1 MLISKGLFDEYEKC
15 FQDEPAATT
24 ARCPVHVD
32 VPKLC
37 AALASGDFK
46 EAYQELQKRIPFAGM
61 FCLICDHPCQDV
73 CVRHELDA
81 AIQVGELER
90 AAVRYGYTPL
100 KKKFKSFRKGK
111 SVAVVG
117 GGISG
122 LCAAFDLDRRGFT
135 VTLYERSER
144 LGGSVWEFV
153 GQKLQSSDIERSLLA
168 LGELAVQP
176 CLGET
181 IDRQRLQQLLSENA
195 AVFLGSGSWEEPLS
209 IDPQTFQVSG
219 SKLFAGGTLA
229 GTADS
234 VIAAVS
240 SGKRAAVSMDRF
252 IKGVSMTAERERE
265 GSFTTLL
272 PYDMSDA
279 SRAAAL
285 LPNADTY
292 SETEAI
298 TEAARCLRCECD
310 ACLKACAH
318 MRRYGRRP
326 KTYAREIYTNENV
339 FLGTRYAN
347 RMINSCT
354 LCGLCGQRCPIGLN
368 MAPLVAQ
375 TRRSMVAS
383 EKMPPSAHDF
393 ALRDMAFSASEQ
405 FALLRHPPKRN
416 AAVAAT
422 TAVAVASTTAA
433 AVASEPTAAPI
444 TTYLFYPGCQLAAS
458 EPEHVEA
465 AYAYLREQLTEDVGL
480 MLGCCGAPADWAGR
494 EDLLEESLNTV
505 RHAWEHFERPTFIL
519 ACSSC
524 KDVFARKLPQ
534 ISTLTLWQ
542 IISSRS
548 LPKGAV
554 DGESRVL
561 SIHDACS
568 ARHDT
573 QAHESVRAIVTELGY
588 QIEELRYNRQ
598 DAQCCG
604 FGGLVFYANR
614 EQEEDFAADAAASS
628 DNALLVYCAMCKDLF
643 TRQDKSC
650 YHLLDLLFAPEPQ
663 NYALRRMP
671 TLSERRDNRAA
682 LKRRLLERFWG
693 EQQNPAPLR
702 LPGYRLKIAPE
713 LMELMEQRLILVADV
728 ADAVAWALQ
737 SPGECFYHPE
747 NDSFLI
753 NIRKQFVTYWVE
765 YRIVDKT
772 VEVLS
777 VYSHR
782 MEIVNR

>member
-24 ARCPVHVD
+24 AHCPVHVD

-37 AALASGDFK
+37 AALASGDFR

-73 CVRHELDA
+73 CVRRELDV

-100 KKKFKSFRKGK
+100 KRKFKSSRKKGA
-111 SVAVVG
+111 VAVVG

-122 LCAAFDLDRRGFT
+122 LCAAFDLDRRGFR
-135 VTLYERSER
+135 VVLYERSER

-153 GQKLQSSDIERSLLA
+153 GRQLQSSDIERSLLA
-168 LGELAVQP
+168 LDEVAVQP
-176 CLGET
+176 RLGET
-181 IDRQRLQQLLSENA
+181 IDRQRLQQLLSEND
-195 AVFLGSGSWEEPLS
+195 AVFLGSGSWEDPLS

-219 SKLFAGGTLA
+219 SRLFAGGALA

-240 SGKRAAVSMDRF
+240 SGKRAAVSMERL
-252 IKGVSMTAERERE
+252 IRGVSMTAERERE

-279 SRAAAL
+279 SSAAAV
-285 LPNADTY
+285 LPGADTY
-292 SETEAI
+292 SEAEA
-298 TEAARCLRCECD
+298 TAEAARCLRCECD

-375 TRRSMVAS
+375 TRRSMVTS

-393 ALRDMAFSASEQ
+393 ALRDMTFSTSEQ
-405 FALLRHPPKRN
+405 FALLRHPPKRVE
-416 AAVAAT
+416 AEAAT
-422 TAVAVASTTAA
+422 MAPATISTTA
-433 AVASEPTAAPI
+433 PT

-465 AYAYLREQLTEDVGL
+465 AYAYLREHLAEDVGL

-494 EDLLEESLNTV
+494 DDLLDENLDTV
-505 RHAWEHFERPTFIL
+505 RQAWENFERPTFIL

-524 KDVFARKLPQ
+524 RDVFARRLPQ

-542 IISSRS
+542 IISTRG
-548 LPKGAV
+548 LPEGAV
-554 DGESRVL
+554 SGEGRVL

-573 QAHESVRAIVTELGY
+573 QAHESVRAIVAELGY
-588 QIEELRYNRQ
+588 RIEEPRYNRQ

-643 TRQDKSC
+643 TQQDKSC
-650 YHLLDLLFAPEPQ
+650 HHLLDLIFAPEPQ
-663 NYALRRMP
+663 SYALRRMP
-671 TLSERRDNRAA
+671 TLSERRDNRVA
-682 LKRRLLERFWG
+682 LKRRLLERFWD
-693 EQQNPAPLR
+693 ERKSPAEPR
-702 LPGYRLKIAPE
+702 LPGYRLEIAPE
-713 LMELMEQRLILVADV
+713 LMELMEQRLILVADI

-737 SPGECFYHPE
+737 NPGECFYHPE
-747 NDSFLI
+747 NNSFLI

-772 VEVLS
+772 VEILS

-782 MEIVNR
+782 MEIVDS